1 MFDNRFDQFS
11 GESSQCKRE
20 CCQRLVEQST
30 PYQSC
35 GKSILS
41 ATIQDGSDRSLNPK
55 WYKDFKWLHYC
66 ASQNKVFCHYCR
78 QCYVKGQLTMTK
90 KYEDAFVREGFN
102 NWKKASNDIDSV
114 SSIKRH
120 NLNWKE

>member
-1 MFDNRFDQFS
+1 LTVVVFDNRFDQFS

-41 ATIQDGSDRSLNPK
+41 ATIQRRVRQI
-55 WYKDFKWLHYC
+55 FE
-66 ASQNKVFCHYCR
+66 SQMVQRF
-78 QCYVKGQLTMTK
+78 
-90 KYEDAFVREGFN
+90 
-102 NWKKASNDIDSV
+102 
-114 SSIKRH
+114 
-120 NLNWKE
+120 